1 MENNLITKQQ
11 IQFNK
16 YSKNY
21 IVSDKER
28 FSLNKE
34 ELNKEKTPQLKVIKN
49 GTDN

>member
-28 FSLNKE
+28 FSNGIDKLFLNCK
-34 ELNKEKTPQLKVIKN
+34 K
-49 GTDN
+49 